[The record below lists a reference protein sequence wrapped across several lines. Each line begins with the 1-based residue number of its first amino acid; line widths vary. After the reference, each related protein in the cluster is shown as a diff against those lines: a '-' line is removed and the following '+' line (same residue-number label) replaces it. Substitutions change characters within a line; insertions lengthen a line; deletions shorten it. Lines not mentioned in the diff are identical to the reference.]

1 MCAAAKWRA
10 PGSGDTITGQAIA
23 SEAANLGKGEKLR
36 SNARAGRMRAYG
48 RVEAMATGA
57 VVNWDARRA
66 VRRYDRGECSAGVE
80 RRRRRARV
88 VPAAHASLNEATPPR
103 SPERSGLPGNRGGI
117 GRMSQEFTGWRKSSR
132 SAANGGCAEVAAGWR
147 KSSHSDAN
155 GSCVEVA
162 GWRKSSRSDANGGCV
177 EVGAGQWVV
186 GVRDT
191 QEFERGAVLEFD
203 AGAWRTFIADVKAPA
218 DSQQLDIA

>member
-1 MCAAAKWRA
+1 
-10 PGSGDTITGQAIA
+10 
-23 SEAANLGKGEKLR
+23 
-36 SNARAGRMRAYG
+36 MRAYG

-66 VRRYDRGECSAGVE
+66 VRRYDRGECSAGIE

-88 VPAAHASLNEATPPR
+88 VPAAHASFVRHSPPR
-103 SPERSGLPGNRGGI
+103 PPERPGLPGNRGGI

-132 SAANGGCAEVAAGWR
+132 SAADGNCAGVVAGWR

-155 GSCVEVA
+155 G
-162 GWRKSSRSDANGGCV
+162 GCV
-177 EVGAGQWVV
+177 EVGADQRVV

-191 QEFERGAVLEFD
+191 QEFERGPVLEFG
-203 AGAWRTFIADVKAPA
+203 AGAWRTFIVGVRAGRRPVVRQRPVR
-218 DSQQLDIA
+218 